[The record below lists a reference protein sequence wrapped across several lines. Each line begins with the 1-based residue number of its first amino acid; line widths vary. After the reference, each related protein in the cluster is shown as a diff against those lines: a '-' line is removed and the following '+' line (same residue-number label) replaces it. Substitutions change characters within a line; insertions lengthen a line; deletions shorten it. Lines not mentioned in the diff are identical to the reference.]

1 MGYAIVD
8 IETTGGY
15 AAASSI
21 TEISIRVHDGERVVK
36 EYESLVNPGVPIP
49 AFIRSLTGITDKMV
63 AKAPPF
69 SKIANEVYEILQGHI
84 FVAHSVNFDYSFVK
98 HELAACGYELSLK
111 KLCTVRLSRKIFPGM
126 ASYSLGK
133 LCNQLGIATPN
144 RHRAGGDTAAT
155 VKLFEL
161 LLANDTSGAITQF
174 LKRTSKDQVLPPNVP
189 REQFERLP
197 AKPGVYYFHNQ
208 KGKIVYVGKAKNIK
222 KRVSSHFSNNS
233 PSRQKQ
239 DFMRNLHGITF
250 EECGSEL
257 MALILESHQI
267 KHLWPEYNRS
277 QKRFEPVYGIVE
289 YTDQRGFKRLGIEKM
304 RKHSKPLAAFSVMLN
319 AFDCLNNLVREFDLC
334 NRMVGIATDTTACEE
349 KGCACLSTNK
359 RSITKY
365 NRKVDEA
372 ILALSRTES
381 FVIIENGRKKDESGL
396 IVVDNGTFKRMGYVP
411 SKQINEAEIKSEL
424 IEQLPLY
431 RENFNIK
438 QIISGYRLRQPEKV
452 IVLSGSTAA

>member
-1 MGYAIVD
+1 
-8 IETTGGY
+8 
-15 AAASSI
+15 
-21 TEISIRVHDGERVVK
+21 
-36 EYESLVNPGVPIP
+36 
-49 AFIRSLTGITDKMV
+49 
-63 AKAPPF
+63 
-69 SKIANEVYEILQGHI
+69 
-84 FVAHSVNFDYSFVK
+84 
-98 HELAACGYELSLK
+98 
-111 KLCTVRLSRKIFPGM
+111 M

-411 SKQINEAEIKSEL
+411 SKQINEAEIKSRVDRATTL
-424 IEQLPLY
+424 VP
-431 RENFNIK
+431 
-438 QIISGYRLRQPEKV
+438 
-452 IVLSGSTAA
+452 

>member
-21 TEISIRVHDGERVVK
+21 TEISIRVHDGKGIVAQF
-36 EYESLVNPGVPIP
+36 ESLVNPGVPIP

-69 SKIANEVYEILQGHI
+69 SKIAQQVYDMLQGHV

-98 HELAACGYELSLK
+98 HELEACGYPLNLK
-111 KLCTVRLSRKIFPGM
+111 KLCTVRLSRKIFPGLP
-126 ASYSLGK
+126 SYSLGK
-133 LCNQLGIATPN
+133 LCNNLGIATPN

-155 VKLFEL
+155 VKLFDM
-161 LLANDTSGAITQF
+161 LLANDTTGIISQF
-174 LKRTSKDQVLPPNVP
+174 LKRTSKDQVLPPHVP
-189 REQFERLP
+189 REQFEHLP
-197 AKPGVYYFHNQ
+197 GKPGVYYFHNQ

-233 PSRQKQ
+233 ASKQKQ
-239 DFMRNLHGITF
+239 DFMRNLHGITY

-304 RKHSKPLAAFSVMLN
+304 RKHSKPLASFSIMLN
-319 AFDCLNNLVREFDLC
+319 AFDCLNNLVNEFGLC
-334 NRMVGIATDTTACEE
+334 NRLAGLATDTGACEE
-349 KGCACLSTNK
+349 KGCACLSTGK
-359 RSITKY
+359 RNIKKY
-365 NRKVDEA
+365 NDKVEEA
-372 ILALSRTES
+372 IATLARTES
-381 FVIIENGRKKDESGL
+381 FVIVEKGRQKDEAGL
-396 IVVDNGTFKRMGYVP
+396 IVVENGTFKHMGYLP
-411 SKQINEAEIKSEL
+411 GKQVKPTQLKPEI
-424 IEQLPLY
+424 IAQLPVY
-431 RENFNIK
+431 RENFNIR
-438 QIISGYRLRQPEKV
+438 QIISGYRLKQPDNV
-452 IVLSGSTAA
+452 IMLNNSVAG